1 MNRNKNLLLLIIIAL
16 FFTVTACKA
25 KTVDFEAIHPE
36 SEVYYQ
42 IFVRSFADSDGD
54 GIGDFNGITE
64 KLEYLDSL
72 GITAIWLMPIH
83 PSPTYHGYEVTD
95 YYDVNPDY
103 GTMSDFENLIASAD
117 NYNIRIML
125 DMVFNHTSSQHPWF
139 QAALSG
145 DSKYRSYYNFTSI
158 STDTATKTGSWNQT
172 IWHVAGNDKYV
183 GYFTS
188 TMPDLNMFNDEVSQ
202 EIYNISK
209 FWIDKG
215 VRGFR
220 LDAVNHF
227 FGKNEYLNKTYDYQ
241 ANINYLSTY
250 ESAIHSYNE
259 DVFIIGEFFE
269 ESDYQTVSEY
279 YEGLDAPLDFPVSGR
294 IRRSLVSDTNPAYVI
309 MLNNIYSAYRRAD
322 ENFISMPFVTNH
334 DLDRTASLTGSDESE
349 LRLAAEML
357 LTLPGNPIIYY
368 GEEIG
373 MFGYK
378 AIGPVLWDETRRL
391 PYLWNDDY
399 LTDWLS
405 STDNTLSAINVL
417 NSNVAKA
424 NDQMNEKTSLLSLYK
439 KMIEVR
445 KNNIAL
451 RYGNSFTPY
460 EANTA
465 TLQGFYREYTYE
477 KLHQKLL
484 IIHNFG
490 TSEATIPDVNG
501 KIIYLS
507 NTTDFDGIKMIP
519 AKSTIIIQLKK

>member
-1 MNRNKNLLLLIIIAL
+1 MIIFAL
-16 FFTVTACKA
+16 VFVVSACQKSTIDLETV
-25 KTVDFEAIHPE
+25 HPE

-42 IFVRSFADSDGD
+42 IFVRSFADSNGD

-103 GTMSDFENLIASAD
+103 GTMADFENLISNAN
-117 NYNIRIML
+117 NYDIRIML

-139 QAALSG
+139 QAALNG
-145 DSKYRSYYNFTSI
+145 DGKYRSYYNFTSI
-158 STDTATKTGSWNQT
+158 NTDTATKNGSWGQT
-172 IWHVAGNDKYV
+172 IWHVAGNEKYV

-188 TMPDLNMFNDEVSQ
+188 TMPDLNMFNEEVSQ
-202 EIYNISK
+202 EIYEISK

-215 VRGFR
+215 VKGFR
-220 LDAVNHF
+220 LDAVNHY
-227 FGKNEYLNKTYDYQ
+227 FGKNEYLNIKYDDQ

-250 ESAIHSYNE
+250 KSAVQSYAE
-259 DVFIIGEFFE
+259 DIFIIGEIFE
-269 ESDYQTVSEY
+269 ESDYEMVSEY
-279 YEGLDAPLDFPVSGR
+279 YQGLDSPLDFPVSGR
-294 IRRSLVSDTNPAYVI
+294 LRRSLVSDSNPAYVI
-309 MLNNIYSAYRRAD
+309 VLNNIYSAYRRVD

-334 DLDRTASLTGSDESE
+334 DLDRSASLKDSDESE

-391 PYLWNDDY
+391 PYLWSDKY

-405 STDNTLSAINVL
+405 STDNTLSVINNQNNAI
-417 NSNVAKA
+417 AKA
-424 NDQMNEKTSLLSLYK
+424 NEQLNDETSLLSFYRQ
-439 KMIEVR
+439 MIDVR
-445 KNNIAL
+445 KHNIAL
-451 RYGNSFTPY
+451 RYGNSFIPY

-465 TLQGFYREYTYE
+465 SLQGFYREYTYE
-477 KLHQKLL
+477 KIHQKLL

-490 TSEATIPDVNG
+490 TSEEDIPDIKG

-507 NTTDFDGIKMIP
+507 NTTNFDGVDKIP
-519 AKSTIIIQLKK
+519 AKSTIIIELRK